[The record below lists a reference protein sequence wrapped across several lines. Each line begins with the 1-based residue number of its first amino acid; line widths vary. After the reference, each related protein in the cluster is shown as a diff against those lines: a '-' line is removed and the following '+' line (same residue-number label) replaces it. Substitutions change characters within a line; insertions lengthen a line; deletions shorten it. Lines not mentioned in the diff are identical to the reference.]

1 MEAGMRAMSAPAA
14 LRDRPS
20 AVVRSND
27 MTAIG
32 VIRAAFDLA
41 VNIPRDLSVVGFD
54 DIRLVQFITPPLTT
68 AQISQLEIADMAF
81 SALLD
86 SIEAQSDT
94 SPRELYTIKTNL
106 VLRSSTALAPDQGRV
121 TSAGQCAHGQ
131 PLFQ

>member
-1 MEAGMRAMSAPAA
+1 MEAGMRAMSALAA

-106 VLRSSTALAPDQGRV
+106 VLRSSTALAPDQARV

-131 PLFQ
+131 SLSQ